1 MNWLIDKANKIS
13 FTVPGWVPG
22 LGVKHFGVYIPK
34 INELQ
39 IPKLAQGAVIP
50 PNREFMA
57 VLGDQ
62 KHGTNIEAP
71 LDTIKQAVA
80 EVLGQGSDRPITIIV
95 QMDGKEMFRQMVRE
109 NNSQVRMNGKSPLL
123 T

>member
-1 MNWLIDKANKIS
+1 MGKCPHS
-13 FTVPGWVPG
+13 SPGPG
-22 LGVKHFGVYIPK
+22 RGDPSKPGIL
-34 INELQ
+34 
-39 IPKLAQGAVIP
+39 
-50 PNREFMA
+50 A